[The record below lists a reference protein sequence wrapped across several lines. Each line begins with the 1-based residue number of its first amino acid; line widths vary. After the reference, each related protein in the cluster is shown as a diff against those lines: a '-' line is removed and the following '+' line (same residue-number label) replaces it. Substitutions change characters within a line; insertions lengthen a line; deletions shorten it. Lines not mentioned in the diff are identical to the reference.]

1 MGPRKGKL
9 GARKELLWPKS
20 PVLIQSTAEE
30 VHVKFRKW
38 LLWGK
43 SLFLWR
49 SEPSKSKFRAEKKAI
64 TEKQAFLDGEWGRG
78 GKINSRKFSNE
89 SLSIK
94 NGVKGKEK
102 YKQKRALMET

>member
-38 LLWGK
+38 LLRGK

-49 SEPSKSKFRAEKKAI
+49 SEPSKSKFRAE
-64 TEKQAFLDGEWGRG
+64 
-78 GKINSRKFSNE
+78 RK
-89 SLSIK
+89 LSQRSK
-94 NGVKGKEK
+94 HF
-102 YKQKRALMET
+102 LMENGAEEGRSIVENGAMSLFR